1 MIGQKE
7 FVMGKVKYNPEFL
20 RELAGRKNEDG
31 RVPKN
36 KVVAAMNADRS
47 KRDDYE
53 ENGKSVTATQ
63 LNRWIESEK
72 LPSFMDA
79 IISLSNN
86 LDGISFSD
94 FFLEDDEPMQMVV
107 RKGRRK
113 KEKEQSAEPMFSETV
128 VVRMENNLA
137 HIGSDFRGRKQLE
150 RSLMR
155 MRASIGAAG
164 YEIIDLAGKP
174 YHDGMRVEADF
185 ILDDTLPEGQ
195 QTIASVTRPQV
206 NYEGEMIQTA
216 HVTVI
221 HNI

>member
-128 VVRMENNLA
+128 VVRMENKYLKDLADLYARERNLTDLIVQQEKDLRA
-137 HIGSDFRGRKQLE
+137 AREENERLREQLE
-150 RSLMR
+150 Q
-155 MRASIGAAG
+155 AEAADKKKG
-164 YEIIDLAGKP
+164 WTPLPDTGKP
-174 YHDGMRVEADF
+174 YPQIEMP
-185 ILDDTLPEGQ
+185 LDMAAEDIGDSNPDK
-195 QTIASVTRPQV
+195 
-206 NYEGEMIQTA
+206 
-216 HVTVI
+216 
-221 HNI
+221 

>member
-1 MIGQKE
+1 MTLQQQH
-7 FVMGKVKYNPEFL
+7 
-20 RELAGRKNEDG
+20 EL
-31 RVPKN
+31 
-36 KVVAAMNADRS
+36 
-47 KRDDYE
+47 
-53 ENGKSVTATQ
+53 VTAMAG
-63 LNRWIESEK
+63 E
-72 LPSFMDA
+72 
-79 IISLSNN
+79 
-86 LDGISFSD
+86 
-94 FFLEDDEPMQMVV
+94 
-107 RKGRRK
+107 
-113 KEKEQSAEPMFSETV
+113 